1 MRAPKL
7 EVADIVREYGVGYL
21 KMHRLPRRH
30 LRVLREIALCR
41 TATLG
46 GHVDRCNE
54 CGYER
59 ISYNSCRN
67 RHCPK
72 CGSLAKERWLK
83 ARTEELLPI
92 QYFHIVFTLPDALNA
107 LTLINQREIYT
118 ILFQAAGETLLTLGR
133 DRKHLGAEVGVIEV
147 LHTWGQNLMDHPHV
161 HCIVSGGGLSEDG
174 TRWFRSRENFFIPVR
189 VLSRVFRGKFLE
201 QLKKAYHGGRL
212 KCIGSVKELEYR
224 ENFQS
229 LLDNLYNKEWI
240 VYAKRPF
247 GGPEQVLNYLG
258 RYTHKVAISNHR
270 LVGMADGKVNFRWR
284 DYRDHNREKI
294 MTLEA
299 SEFLRRFLLHVLPDG
314 MCKIRYYGF
323 LSNRKRKERL
333 DRCRRLL
340 SVPEKPAETETLT
353 WQEMLLELKGIDVL
367 LCPNCHKG
375 RMIGERM
382 LLPNGIDYR
391 EKNYELKR
399 RAPA

>member
-1 MRAPKL
+1 MMRTPTL
-7 EVADIVREYGVGYL
+7 EVADVILEHGAEYL
-21 KMHRLPRRH
+21 RTHRLPLRH
-30 LRVLREIALCR
+30 LRALREIALCR
-41 TATLG
+41 TAVLG
-46 GHVDRCNE
+46 GHVDRCDE

-72 CGSLAKERWLK
+72 CGSLAKEKWLR
-83 ARTEELLPI
+83 ARKQELLAVP
-92 QYFHIVFTLPDALNA
+92 YFHIVFTLPDDLNA
-107 LTLINQREIYT
+107 LALINQREIYT
-118 ILFQAAGETLLTLGR
+118 LLFQAAGETVLQLGR
-133 DRKHLGAEVGVIEV
+133 DRKHLGAEVGMIEV

-161 HCIVSGGGLSEDG
+161 HCIVTGGGLSEDG
-174 TRWFRSRENFFIPVR
+174 TRWIGSRESFFIPVR

-201 QLKKAYHGGRL
+201 QLKKAYHGGQL
-212 KCIGSVKELEYR
+212 KCIGRAKELENR

-229 LLDNLYNKEWI
+229 LLNDLYNKEWI

-258 RYTHKVAISNHR
+258 RYTHRVAIANHR
-270 LVGMADGKVNFRWR
+270 LVGMADGKVSFRWR
-284 DYRDHNREKI
+284 DYRDHDREKI

-299 SEFLRRFLLHVLPDG
+299 SEFLRRFLLHILPDG

-333 DRCRRLL
+333 DKCRRLL
-340 SVPEKPAETETLT
+340 DMPKRAREADST

-367 LCPNCHKG
+367 LCPSCHEG
-375 RMIGERM
+375 RMVSERM
-382 LLPNGIDYR
+382 LLPNGSDYHW
-391 EKNYELKR
+391 KNYKLKR

>member
-1 MRAPKL
+1 MTSPKL
-7 EVADIVREYGVGYL
+7 EVADVVREYGAEYL
-21 KMHRLPRRH
+21 RRHRVPLRH
-30 LRVLREIALCR
+30 LRTLREIALCR
-41 TATLG
+41 TAVLG
-46 GHVDRCNE
+46 GHVDRCDE

-83 ARTEELLPI
+83 ARTEELLPVA
-92 QYFHIVFTLPDALNA
+92 YFHIVFTLPDDLNA

-118 ILFQAAGETLLTLGR
+118 LLFQAAGETVLQLGR
-133 DRKHLGAEVGVIEV
+133 DKKRLGAEVGMIEV

-161 HCIVSGGGLSEDG
+161 HCIVTGGGLSEDG
-174 TRWFRSRENFFIPVR
+174 TRWIGSRENFFIPVR

-201 QLKKAYHGGRL
+201 QLKKAYQEGQL
-212 KCIGSVKELEYR
+212 KCIGRAKELEYR

-229 LLDNLYNKEWI
+229 LLNDLYNKEWI

-247 GGPEQVLNYLG
+247 GGPKQVLAYLG
-258 RYTHKVAISNHR
+258 RYTHRVAISNHR
-270 LVGMADGKVNFRWR
+270 LVGMGDGKVSFRWR
-284 DYRDHNREKI
+284 DYRDHDREKT

-299 SEFLRRFLLHVLPDG
+299 GEFLRRFLLHVLPDG

-333 DRCRRLL
+333 DKCRRLL
-340 SVPEKPAETETLT
+340 SVAVPAVERETST

-367 LCPNCHKG
+367 ACPSCHEG
-375 RMIGERM
+375 RMINERM
-382 LLPNGIDYR
+382 LHPIGRITKLNR
-391 EKNYELKR
+391 H
-399 RAPA
+399 APP